1 MNTKN
6 KLIFGQASL
15 LLILIIT
22 FGLIIINEK
31 AGEIFTPKVK
41 EKMDNYL
48 EDNYENIINEINKNK
63 VTYKNRKFKMKISS
77 KKNKNL
83 YFYLN
88 YNKGQ
93 IKDTYNSDYLE
104 GQSLYNNLKKSMER
118 DILKNKNINPKY
130 LNFTIINA
138 NDITESITIS
148 NLTLDFINDT
158 HNQEIIYTIL
168 TKGSLTNTNITYK
181 YN

>member
-48 EDNYENIINEINKNK
+48 EDNYKN
-63 VTYKNRKFKMKISS
+63 
-77 KKNKNL
+77 
-83 YFYLN
+83 
-88 YNKGQ
+88 
-93 IKDTYNSDYLE
+93 
-104 GQSLYNNLKKSMER
+104 
-118 DILKNKNINPKY
+118 
-130 LNFTIINA
+130 
-138 NDITESITIS
+138 
-148 NLTLDFINDT
+148 TLRR
-158 HNQEIIYTIL
+158 
-168 TKGSLTNTNITYK
+168 
-181 YN
+181 

>member
-48 EDNYENIINEINKNK
+48 EDNYKNTLIYH
-63 VTYKNRKFKMKISS
+63 VNLSLFKFKIFANHYKMVLFLS
-77 KKNKNL
+77 
-83 YFYLN
+83 
-88 YNKGQ
+88 
-93 IKDTYNSDYLE
+93 
-104 GQSLYNNLKKSMER
+104 
-118 DILKNKNINPKY
+118 NI
-130 LNFTIINA
+130 
-138 NDITESITIS
+138 
-148 NLTLDFINDT
+148 
-158 HNQEIIYTIL
+158 
-168 TKGSLTNTNITYK
+168 
-181 YN
+181 